1 MNRSENSNTPKDD
14 PDKKL
19 SDAYSDILENRKE
32 NSDVDDPLFKT
43 LLNARAADRQNRQ
56 AIPVRGKES
65 SWDSIISTIGDDQ
78 SSAGSNNQANIT
90 RIRSRRTWLKAAAA
104 IILIAF
110 SSLLLIQ
117 QFNESEPV
125 PVAESGASIQTFELT
140 DGSSVTL
147 RPNSSLYKLTAD
159 EDERTYALSGEGIFD
174 VISMP
179 DRTFSVEAGSGRVVV
194 TGTRFNLTDRNQTA
208 KVYLFEGSVR
218 FESEDGTQ
226 SVDLVPGEAS
236 EIDQSMQ
243 IVQPFNFEADLVTGW
258 TQNRLTFRDRQA
270 GSIFNELEFHFNIQI
285 TAPDDV
291 KSESLGGTI
300 QLDSAEQSLEDLGI
314 VLGGSFDQTSDNVHE
329 FRPDTN

>member
-78 SSAGSNNQANIT
+78 SSAISNNQANIT

>member
-147 RPNSSLYKLTAD
+147 RPNSSLYELTAD

>member
-1 MNRSENSNTPKDD
+1 MSRSDTFNIPEND

-19 SDAYSDILENRKE
+19 SDDFADILENRKE